1 MLSYLDD
8 FVLMM
13 WLSLAAVPII
23 LLLRGTQ
30 QKKTAAPPKSKE
42 EQALERAHAMA
53 E

>member
-13 WLSLAAVPII
+13 WLSIAAVPLI
-23 LLLRGTQ
+23 LLLRGP
-30 QKKTAAPPKSKE
+30 KKAVAAKPKTE
-42 EQALERAHAMA
+42 EEKALERAHAMA